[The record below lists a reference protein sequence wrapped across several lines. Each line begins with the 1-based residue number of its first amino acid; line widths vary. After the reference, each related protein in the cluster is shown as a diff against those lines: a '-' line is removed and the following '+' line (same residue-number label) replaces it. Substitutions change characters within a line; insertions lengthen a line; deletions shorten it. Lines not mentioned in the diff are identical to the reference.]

1 MNKKLKILIAIAIII
16 LIGTAVFWYFDL
28 GPPWGVTEEDI
39 SKMNQR
45 WWVIYYKIIEDEIPG
60 TGEELKEIEETLK
73 DEFYPDVKNA
83 MDYDFYSNASLKD
96 KYRFVKRRNERNEL
110 IESTLVELK
119 GDEAIQE
126 IEGVRSLDEVPE
138 LWEKVNNSHR

>member
-1 MNKKLKILIAIAIII
+1 MNKKIKILIAIAIII

-45 WWVIYYKIIEDEIPG
+45 WWVIYYKIIEDELPD
-60 TGEELKEIEETLK
+60 TGEELEEIEEKLK

-83 MDYDFYSNASLKD
+83 MEYDFYSNANLKD
-96 KYRFVKRRNERNEL
+96 KYRFVKRWNEL
-110 IESTLVELK
+110 MESTLLKLK
-119 GDEAIQE
+119 GEEALQE
-126 IEGVRSLDEVPE
+126 IEGVWSLDEVPD
-138 LWEKVNNSHR
+138 LWEKVNKTHK